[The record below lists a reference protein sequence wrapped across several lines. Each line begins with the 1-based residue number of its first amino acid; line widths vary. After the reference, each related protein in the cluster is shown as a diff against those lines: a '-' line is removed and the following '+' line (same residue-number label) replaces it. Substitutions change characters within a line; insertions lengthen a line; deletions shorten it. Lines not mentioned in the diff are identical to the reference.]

1 MSDFITDLKTLR
13 DKLNGSL
20 MMAPDENEEM
30 LLEQWNQVHAEL
42 EALKAEDERNW
53 VGFER

>member
-1 MSDFITDLKTLR
+1 MTDLKTLR

-30 LLEQWNQVHAEL
+30 LREGMESSACGTGSVES
-42 EALKAEDERNW
+42 
-53 VGFER
+53 